1 VALLASLALVAC
13 TDQAEQAPDDA
24 ATADTSET
32 TVRVQMNDFAFAPD
46 TLRLPAGRPVRLVFE
61 NTGAVPHEFMAGR
74 AITSEADGFQD
85 GLFANVEMHMDRE
98 AMEAHGE
105 TGKEA
110 GGHEMNTPDPT
121 GHKTMLLLEPGATST
136 MTFTLPASRGGTWIM
151 ACFQPG
157 HFQAGMQGTIIV
169 E

>member
-1 VALLASLALVAC
+1 LAAVVLLASLVLAAC
-13 TDQAEQAPDDA
+13 TDQAEHAPDDA
-24 ATADTSET
+24 AAADTSET
-32 TVRVQMNDFAFAPD
+32 TIRVQMNDFAFAPD

-74 AITSEADGFQD
+74 DITSEADGFQE
-85 GLFANVEMHMDRE
+85 GLFANVEVHMDRE
-98 AMEAHGE
+98 AMGAHSE
-105 TGKEA
+105 V

-121 GHKTMLLLEPGATST
+121 GHKTMLLLGPGTTST
-136 MTFTLPASRGGTWIM
+136 MTFTLPVSRRGTWIM

-157 HFQAGMQGTIIV
+157 HIQAGMQGTILV